1 MGALGLNVW
10 TLEYHLAVLEREGL
24 LRAVRKGHPLL
35 YYPREDPRPKDHLHE
50 VQSRIVKA
58 VGERPG
64 LSVRRLAGVLGVPRH
79 IAYYHTQKLG
89 TQGQVVLHREP
100 LVARV
105 YPRSAS
111 EGPRTTDPPRTSP
124 GAYRGPSR
132 LPSLPALPR
141 SPAPAPEQ
149 DRARF
154 VPGEAPSRHDGARLR
169 RGPDGPHSP
178 GTEGPA

>member
-1 MGALGLNVW
+1 MNAW
-10 TLEYHLAVLEREGL
+10 TLRYHLEVLEREGL
-24 LRAVRKGHPLL
+24 LRSVKRGKRLFYYDPEAPL
-35 YYPREDPRPKDHLHE
+35 PEDRLHE

-58 VGERPG
+58 VGEQPG
-64 LSVRRLAGVLGVPRH
+64 LTIPALAGVLGVPRH
-79 IAYYHTQKLG
+79 VAYYHTQKLG
-89 TQGQVVLHREP
+89 TRGLVVLHREP

-111 EGPRTTDPPRTSP
+111 EGPRTTDPPRTAP

-154 VPGEAPSRHDGARLR
+154 VPGEAPPRHGGARLR